1 MFESGEVKFV
11 ILRLLKEKPR
21 HGYEVIKALEEKLGG
36 YYTPSAGTVYPTLQL
51 LEDEGYVRAVD
62 TEGKKVYHV
71 TPEGERYL
79 EQHRDMLEEIL
90 DRVRETVRDF
100 TGGGIGELQGA
111 FVHLAGVTF
120 KRAWRRGPEDPA
132 LKRVAEILRKA
143 ADEIQQ
149 TWGGGEAGQGR
160 QWSRT
165 GKLRTKWVSS
175 ECCFGSWCSGLCTGP
190 GDGRSATWQWCREGV
205 GPDTPGIVMQPGTCP
220 ALRLLLKFDRTTSIR
235 WRVESAS

>member
-21 HGYEVIKALEEKLGG
+21 HGYEVIKGLEEKLGG

-51 LEDEGYVRAVD
+51 LEDEGYIKAD
-62 TEGKKVYHV
+62 DSDGKKVYHV

-79 EQHRDMLEEIL
+79 EENRGLLDDIL

-120 KRAWRRGPEDPA
+120 KKAWRRGPEDPA

-143 ADEIQQ
+143 ADDIEQAWVAGQQ
-149 TWGGGEAGQGR
+149 GGGAGTREAGGGQ
-160 QWSRT
+160 
-165 GKLRTKWVSS
+165 
-175 ECCFGSWCSGLCTGP
+175 
-190 GDGRSATWQWCREGV
+190 
-205 GPDTPGIVMQPGTCP
+205 
-220 ALRLLLKFDRTTSIR
+220 
-235 WRVESAS
+235 AS